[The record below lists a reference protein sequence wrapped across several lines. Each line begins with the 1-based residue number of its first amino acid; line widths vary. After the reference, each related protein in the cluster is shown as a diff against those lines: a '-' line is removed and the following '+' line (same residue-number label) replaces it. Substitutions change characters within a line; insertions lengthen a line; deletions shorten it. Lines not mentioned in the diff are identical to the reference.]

1 MWEADCG
8 RLTTGEIMMAKDK
21 TTADVKE
28 LKAEAETVDEIEE
41 VRETEP
47 EVELPDEAAGSTEE
61 TKTDQT
67 ASLEPTPIPED
78 ESDTPID
85 ATNPPEPVAKTIA
98 KAGKHSAKAI
108 REAEAEES
116 RQEAKEHRAEA
127 EAAAETEPKA
137 PRRQMPNPIHQHG
150 KKYRKAAELIDK
162 DKAYALTEALELA
175 KQTAVTKFDSS
186 VELHINLGV
195 DPRQADQ
202 MVRASVTLPHG
213 TGKTIRIAVFADG
226 DIAKAAKDAGADR
239 VGSADLLADIE
250 AGKLDFD
257 LLIAPPAGM
266 AALGKV
272 AKILG
277 PRGLMP
283 NPKSGTV
290 TPNVAEAVKAA
301 KAGKVEFRI
310 DKQAIIHQAI
320 GKASF
325 SAVDLEDNATTLLKA
340 ILQVKPS
347 SAKGTYVRGL
357 AVTTSMGPGIKL
369 DSSAVISAIST
380 GKK

>member
-1 MWEADCG
+1 
-8 RLTTGEIMMAKDK
+8 MMAKDK
-21 TTADVKE
+21 TTADIKE
-28 LKAEAETVDEIEE
+28 LKAEDEKTAEVEE
-41 VRETEP
+41 VKETTP
-47 EVELPDEAAGSTEE
+47 EVELPEEGTGSTEQVE
-61 TKTDQT
+61 ADQT
-67 ASLEPTPIPED
+67 ASLEPAAEKEAEATGESEED
-78 ESDTPID
+78 QHERET
-85 ATNPPEPVAKTIA
+85 KTA
-98 KAGKHSAKAI
+98 KAGKRSAKAV
-108 REAEAEES
+108 REAEVEEQ

-127 EAAAETEPKA
+127 EAAAEDAPKA
-137 PRRQMPNPIHQHG
+137 PKRQQPNPLHQHG

-162 DKAYALTEALELA
+162 TKLYALTEGLELA
-175 KQTAVTKFDSS
+175 KQTTVTKFDSS

-202 MVRASVTLPHG
+202 MVRSSVTLPHG

-226 DIAKAAKDAGADR
+226 DVAKAAKEAGADR
-239 VGSADLLADIE
+239 VGTADLLADIE

-272 AKILG
+272 AKVLG

-310 DKQAIIHQAI
+310 DKQAIVHQAI
-320 GKASF
+320 GKVSF
-325 SAVDLEDNATTLLKA
+325 SASDLEDNAVALLKA
-340 ILQVKPS
+340 ILQAKPS
-347 SAKGTYVRGL
+347 AAKGTYVKAL
-357 AVTTSMGPGIKL
+357 ALTTSMGPGIKL
-369 DSSAVISAIST
+369 DAAATTSAVST